1 VASEGAAVELT
12 GVARRF
18 AHRWVLRGADLAV
31 KRGEAIALMGKNGS
45 GKTTLLR
52 VIATLLRPTRGS
64 GRVFGFDL
72 VREAADVREFVG
84 LLGHHAGLYDDLTAS
99 ENLRFSLRMA
109 GLAHDP
115 AAVDRV
121 LEQVGLEA
129 ERKERVRGFSAGMR
143 RRLALGRL
151 LLRRPQLLLLDEPY
165 AAFDASG
172 VVLVNRFAREIAFAG
187 GTVIIVTHDYARARE
202 SVDRV
207 VRIENGLVLEGVS
220 GTGFSPDDHEIA
232 VSGE

>member
-18 AHRWVLRGADLAV
+18 AHRWVLRGADLTV

-52 VIATLLRPTRGS
+52 VVATLLRPTRGS
-64 GRVFGFDL
+64 GRIFGFDL

-109 GLAHDP
+109 GLAHNP
-115 AAVDRV
+115 VRVDEV

-165 AAFDASG
+165 AAFDTSG
-172 VVLVNRFAREIAFAG
+172 IVLVNRFAREIASAG
-187 GTVIIVTHDYARARE
+187 GTVIVVTHDYPRAQE
-202 SVDRV
+202 AVDRV
-207 VRIENGLVLEGVS
+207 VRIENGLVLEGLAT
-220 GTGFSPDDHEIA
+220 TGLSPDDHEVA
-232 VSGE
+232 VGGE

>member
-1 VASEGAAVELT
+1 VAIDGAAVELT

-18 AHRWVLRGADLAV
+18 GHRWVLRGADLSV

-52 VIATLLRPTRGS
+52 VVATLLRPTRGS

-109 GLAHDP
+109 GLPHDP
-115 AAVDRV
+115 VAVDRV
-121 LEQVGLEA
+121 LEHVGLEA

-172 VVLVNRFAREIAFAG
+172 IVLVNRFAREIASGG
-187 GTVIIVTHDYARARE
+187 GTVIVVTHDYPRARE
-202 SVDRV
+202 AVDRV
-207 VRIENGLVLEGVS
+207 VRIENGLVLEGLAA
-220 GTGFSPDDHEIA
+220 TGVSPDDHEVA
-232 VSGE
+232 VGGE